1 MTEQKLTRPGCE
13 FVNASIDTPSATVCI
28 ELRARRT
35 ADGGGWV
42 RPTGVTARRKAT
54 GINWVMMGKEEGV
67 PPLVF
72 GSSAASR
79 RQVTFATVHVIV
91 QIGS

>member
-1 MTEQKLTRPGCE
+1 M
-13 FVNASIDTPSATVCI
+13 NASIDTPSATVCI

-54 GINWVMMGKEEGV
+54 GINWVMMGK
-67 PPLVF
+67 
-72 GSSAASR
+72 
-79 RQVTFATVHVIV
+79 
-91 QIGS
+91 